1 MNHKLKNERIR
12 RRLVSILS
20 CIVVFCTTYALI
32 LPAVTLERDD
42 IVYYCGKEE
51 HQHTD
56 ECYESP
62 KDRPLCGLKDGEM
75 VDGHVHDESCYKTEM
90 VLDCLEDHEHTDECY
105 KEEKTL
111 VCDKEE
117 GAQEHKHSS
126 KCFLSTE
133 PLCGKEVHTHSR
145 ECESNKSLKETK
157 EDWEHSIPAKL
168 KDTAAER
175 MVQIA
180 LSQKDYKEVKENF
193 ELNEEGH
200 EQYYTRYGEWYGRPY
215 EDWNVMFVSFVLRY
229 AGIKNE
235 QIPYGHDWNEWIEDL
250 TKKQLFADE
259 GYMPKDGDLIFIK
272 DKEDENVPDKEIR
285 NYAGIVTDI
294 ENRKIVVGDLNGQ
307 VKEIT
312 LDDKEYETNA
322 YVAMIESDAKDDVP
336 ADKEESNDNETNK
349 EERPDEEAEEEV
361 KEEETDPI
369 EFRMPEQFE
378 IENEDF
384 TLTLTPRVFDEDVQ
398 EENQE
403 QTEEDSEETNEEGLK
418 IKKFSLNEEN
428 IQDKIDAENELTKEE
443 LEQIAQAN
451 EEQKKEDEDKP
462 LLTVQLE
469 KIDEQAQTSEEQA
482 EIEQLKEQS
491 LENVDQDNLL
501 DLSFYKL
508 RFFANDQE
516 VDLKDQKFDAELT
529 PTQKFVDECDV
540 KDEFPDA
547 APEAEVGYYLQVVQ
561 PGTQV
566 PSSLMDNRIE
576 SEIQNAT
583 ALSNLNTLI
592 QSTSSQNENSILIDK
607 EYNNKPLNFVMR
619 ANQTTSLIREKSP
632 NPSFKVQIYGRLYKN
647 KQADEEDYK
656 LSTLDRQKQ
665 TFQVIDMSN
674 GIPDKFSESSLI
686 FNDYKKGTEGEFKDK
701 FVQYLSTEPEVLY
714 SSTIYHYHQAPNIKY
729 FNKLDGISSYKPEKI
744 WILKNGRNEEST
756 NRDDWYEFLDWNDL
770 HFTNYANH
778 DDLYNESTNPDGKY
792 YLISNDTVIRLIF
805 TEVKADTSSPTTFW
819 DYDFF
824 DENGNV
830 KLGDKNVGINSQDN
844 YSKKYDSTLIF
855 GNNYISEP
863 LGYGNN
869 KINDTENIN
878 QTAGDFKGNIPKT
891 YKDSEGNEITTT
903 VERTLKSHPVFG
915 IVGNKLDEI
924 QTVDPNT
931 GEKTSSRRIHYN
943 VNAPNLF
950 FDGTAI
956 GKTEPLKGS
965 LSFHRTGDTYR
976 LYGVTGPNNYEKNT
990 LDTFG
995 YIPTWDNFT
1004 NFHFNGFWPLD
1015 NYDINKNHGGTTRK
1029 KMYISDKN
1037 GSNQKEIKLYGT
1049 DDGKDHNMV
1058 FGMRYDV
1065 NFNLDENYKGPL
1077 DYFFFGDDDMWV
1089 FLDGYL
1095 ICDLGGVHQ
1104 TLGAEVKIRDA
1115 YKKATGVDLPS
1126 GEHTLTVYYLER
1138 GQSGSSCYIEYTLP
1152 EVSHD
1157 IPENKTGELT
1167 IEKQT
1172 NNSDLSKDYTFEIEL
1187 SDNNNNELLDD
1198 YALTVY
1204 EKNNQGNIIIDPER
1218 SDITY
1223 RSKGKI
1229 KLKKG
1234 QYAVIKYLPLG
1245 TKYVIREILSDDDK
1259 SDTFVS
1265 ACDYIGCNVPQG
1277 EIPTDGIYS
1286 IDGEISENNIT
1297 KYIYI
1302 YNNKTYQLPET
1313 GSLGIDPPL
1322 IAGSAGV
1329 MTTSFYALT
1338 LKRKGRWR
1346 KRKR

>member
-398 EENQE
+398 KENQE
-403 QTEEDSEETNEEGLK
+403 QTVENSEETNEEGLK

-443 LEQIAQAN
+443 LEQITQAN

-469 KIDEQAQTSEEQA
+469 KIDEQAQTSEEEQA
-482 EIEQLKEQS
+482 EIEQLKQQS
-491 LENVDQDNLL
+491 LENIDQDNLL

-561 PGTQV
+561 PRAQV
-566 PSSLMDNRIE
+566 PSDLVSNQTNTVFPSSNVSE
-576 SEIQNAT
+576 STII
-583 ALSNLNTLI
+583 NTND
-592 QSTSSQNENSILIDK
+592 SSILINEKYDGK
-607 EYNNKPLNFVMR
+607 SLNAVLQANHSFARIQSRTSNAHFFVQTYGYIEKHVETTDNTQLPLVDMSEGIPETYTHGNTKVKYYQMENGVLKSEIPKDNNGNKIPTKLF
-619 ANQTTSLIREKSP
+619 REK
-632 NPSFKVQIYGRLYKN
+632 
-647 KQADEEDYK
+647 DY
-656 LSTLDRQKQ
+656 
-665 TFQVIDMSN
+665 
-674 GIPDKFSESSLI
+674 
-686 FNDYKKGTEGEFKDK
+686 Y
-701 FVQYLSTEPEVLY
+701 
-714 SSTIYHYHQAPNIKY
+714 YHKAPNLQY
-729 FNKLDGISSYKPEKI
+729 FNILRENASYQLEEV
-744 WILKNGRNEEST
+744 WILKDEVNNLEKDKDERLNNWKIYDISKKEI
-756 NRDDWYEFLDWNDL
+756 
-770 HFTNYANH
+770 HFTN
-778 DDLYNESTNPDGKY
+778 NESAAKDENGIVYVPIKD
-792 YLISNDTVIRLIF
+792 NTVIRLVYSEKTKSDKGNNAYF
-805 TEVKADTSSPTTFW
+805 Y
-819 DYDFF
+819 DYDIT
-824 DENGNV
+824 DGNR
-830 KLGDKNVGINSQDN
+830 
-844 YSKKYDSTLIF
+844 
-855 GNNYISEP
+855 
-863 LGYGNN
+863 
-869 KINDTENIN
+869 
-878 QTAGDFKGNIPKT
+878 
-891 YKDSEGNEITTT
+891 NEITMNSSNDNPK
-903 VERTLKSHPVFG
+903 RKYNTLDSQGNSLGINKNVIANSYNQLVFGNGAGNGGYNAQYDSAMFKSQKINGPNVIEEIRNGKKMRLGGAPVFG
-915 IVGNKLDEI
+915 LLNSFQKIGNGNYNLSFSNGISEA
-924 QTVDPNT
+924 
-931 GEKTSSRRIHYN
+931 GLFTSSTGN
-943 VNAPNLF
+943 
-950 FDGTAI
+950 
-956 GKTEPLKGS
+956 GKLGNYSGK
-965 LSFHRTGDTYR
+965 LSFKRTGDLHKLTSVSGDSLKTCNNLEKFTRKQGYSPNQSTLPGTYFWQ
-976 LYGVTGPNNYEKNT
+976 NS
-990 LDTFG
+990 
-995 YIPTWDNFT
+995 
-1004 NFHFNGFWPLD
+1004 FWPLD
-1015 NYDINKNHGGTTRK
+1015 SQDIKGQVGGQGGTNQQGDPITNQSNSVGTFPIADDLKNHNTF
-1029 KMYISDKN
+1029 
-1037 GSNQKEIKLYGT
+1037 
-1049 DDGKDHNMV
+1049 
-1058 FGMRYDV
+1058 FGMAYEV
-1065 NFNLDENYKGPL
+1065 NYTIVEDYEGPL
-1077 DYFFFGDDDMWV
+1077 EYFFNGDDDMWV
-1089 FLDGYL
+1089 FIDGIL
-1095 ICDLGGVHQ
+1095 VCDLGGIHQ
-1104 TLGAEVKIRDA
+1104 TRGGYVDIRKFCETKKITQPLA
-1115 YKKATGVDLPS
+1115 V
-1126 GEHTLTVYYLER
+1126 GEHTMTVFYLER
-1138 GQSGSSCYIEYTLP
+1138 GQSGSTCYMEYRLP
-1152 EVSHD
+1152 STTSDEIIRD
-1157 IPENKTGELT
+1157 TGHLKIQKLT
-1167 IEKQT
+1167 NDDSGETYHFNVK
-1172 NNSDLSKDYTFEIEL
+1172 LKDK
-1187 SDNNNNELLDD
+1187 NGLLLKDD
-1198 YALTVY
+1198 YSYSKYGTEIFLN
-1204 EKNNQGNIIIDPER
+1204 KR
-1218 SDITY
+1218 S
-1223 RSKGKI
+1223 
-1229 KLKKG
+1229 
-1234 QYAVIKYLPLG
+1234 
-1245 TKYVIREILSDDDK
+1245 
-1259 SDTFVS
+1259 F
-1265 ACDYIGCNVPQG
+1265 
-1277 EIPTDGIYS
+1277 
-1286 IDGEISENNIT
+1286 
-1297 KYIYI
+1297 
-1302 YNNKTYQLPET
+1302 
-1313 GSLGIDPPL
+1313 
-1322 IAGSAGV
+1322 
-1329 MTTSFYALT
+1329 
-1338 LKRKGRWR
+1338 
-1346 KRKR
+1346 

>member
-193 ELNEEGH
+193 ELDEEGH

-259 GYMPKDGDLIFIK
+259 GYLPKDGDLIFIK

-336 ADKEESNDNETNK
+336 ADKEENDDNETNE
-349 EERPDEEAEEEV
+349 EERPDEETGKEEAN
-361 KEEETDPI
+361 EEETDPI

-384 TLTLTPRVFDEDVQ
+384 TLKLTPRVFDEDVQ

-451 EEQKKEDEDKP
+451 EEQKKEEEDKP

-469 KIDEQAQTSEEQA
+469 KIDEQAQTSEEEQA

-508 RFFANDQE
+508 RFFAKDQE

-529 PTQKFVDECDV
+529 PTEQFVEKYDTTKDLEDV
-540 KDEFPDA
+540 
-547 APEAEVGYYLQVVQ
+547 APEAEVGAEYTIIQPVASVDENQGLLDEKKKNSSSELLSKEASALSFPVTGVLFAARTSKTPNPHFTVQTYANIKENVIANKSDTTIPVVDMTTHVPVAGENVNLQHYQ
-561 PGTQV
+561 LENGKFKKQ
-566 PSSLMDNRIE
+566 
-576 SEIQNAT
+576 T
-583 ALSNLNTLI
+583 ALKKIYN
-592 QSTSSQNENSILIDK
+592 DK
-607 EYNNKPLNFVMR
+607 GYN
-619 ANQTTSLIREKSP
+619 
-632 NPSFKVQIYGRLYKN
+632 
-647 KQADEEDYK
+647 
-656 LSTLDRQKQ
+656 
-665 TFQVIDMSN
+665 
-674 GIPDKFSESSLI
+674 
-686 FNDYKKGTEGEFKDK
+686 
-701 FVQYLSTEPEVLY
+701 
-714 SSTIYHYHQAPNIKY
+714 YHSAPNISY
-729 FNKLDGISSYKPEKI
+729 FDILVHNGNYTLKEI
-744 WILKNGRNEEST
+744 WILKAGNNSNST
-756 NRDDWYEFLDWNDL
+756 TKSDWDIKKDPAKI
-770 HFTNYANH
+770 HFTNREET
-778 DDLYNESTNPDGKY
+778 YNADKSNY
-792 YLISNDTVIRLIF
+792 ILITENTIIRL
-805 TEVKADTSSPTTFW
+805 VYDLSNADFSSPATFY
-819 DYDFF
+819 DYNITSDGQQTNINGEAQGINKKSNYTVSGTKYAFGNANTGTGLQNNKWGSHYINKYNGKTNEYIGGDPTNNGF
-824 DENGNV
+824 VFGMVTGIDANGN
-830 KLGDKNVGINSQDN
+830 LIWADGISAP
-844 YSKKYDSTLIF
+844 KIF
-855 GNNYISEP
+855 GNIYQTGKSIR
-863 LGYGNN
+863 GGTNN
-869 KINDTENIN
+869 LTFVRQGDSYVLKKVSG
-878 QTAGDFKGNIPKT
+878 AGVN
-891 YKDSEGNEITTT
+891 
-903 VERTLKSHPVFG
+903 TLS
-915 IVGNKLDEI
+915 N
-924 QTVDPNT
+924 
-931 GEKTSSRRIHYN
+931 
-943 VNAPNLF
+943 
-950 FDGTAI
+950 
-956 GKTEPLKGS
+956 
-965 LSFHRTGDTYR
+965 
-976 LYGVTGPNNYEKNT
+976 
-990 LDTFG
+990 LDTFTHPSYPQVYKNG
-995 YIPTWDNFT
+995 LLVYSGKTHTGIWT
-1004 NFHFNGFWPLD
+1004 NNFWPLD
-1015 NYDINKNHGGTTRK
+1015 NSEGKDPLFGTMDFDSSVQAKET
-1029 KMYISDKN
+1029 YISN
-1037 GSNQKEIKLYGT
+1037 NQTHHYPPG
-1049 DDGKDHNMV
+1049 DDGKKHNNL
-1058 FGMRYDV
+1058 FGMTYDID
-1065 NFNLDENYKGPL
+1065 FTLDKDYVGPL
-1077 DYFFFGDDDMWV
+1077 EYFFYGDDDLWV
-1089 FLDGYL
+1089 FLGEYNENTKTYESYKK
-1095 ICDLGGVHQ
+1095 ICDLGGVKSSRGAHVNLRESILKLEDQ
-1104 TLGAEVKIRDA
+1104 TSTKKYRLKIYYTERGNSGSTCYMEFTLPSVSGAE
-1115 YKKATGVDLPS
+1115 TGQTTGGVN
-1126 GEHTLTVYYLER
+1126 VFK
-1138 GQSGSSCYIEYTLP
+1138 YTEDP
-1152 EVSHD
+1152 D
-1157 IPENKTGELT
+1157 TTADFTFNIKF
-1167 IEKQT
+1167 
-1172 NNSDLSKDYTFEIEL
+1172 SKNGVQL
-1187 SDNNNNELLDD
+1187 KDD
-1198 YALTVY
+1198 YAYTKY
-1204 EKNNQGNIIIDPER
+1204 NANNESIEEDLIIA
-1218 SDITY
+1218 SDSNFT
-1223 RSKGKI
+1223 
-1229 KLKKG
+1229 LKKG
-1234 QYAVIKYLPLG
+1234 EYISVSYLPIG
-1245 TKYVIREILSDDDK
+1245 TTY
-1259 SDTFVS
+1259 T
-1265 ACDYIGCNVPQG
+1265 
-1277 EIPTDGIYS
+1277 
-1286 IDGEISENNIT
+1286 ISELNVDPSTKVYTSTSNSNYELNDSKVIT
-1297 KYIYI
+1297 GKVTQGGNTASAYFK
-1302 YNNKTYQLPET
+1302 NVRFFELPET
-1313 GSLGIDPPL
+1313 GSLGISPPL
-1322 IAGSAGV
+1322 MAGGASV
-1329 MTTSFYALT
+1329 MTTSIYAIT
-1338 LKRKGRWR
+1338 LQRKGRWR

>member
-12 RRLVSILS
+12 RRLVSMLS

-56 ECYESP
+56 ECYESS

-229 AGIKNE
+229 AEIKNE

-259 GYMPKDGDLIFIK
+259 GYLPKDGDLIFIK

-336 ADKEESNDNETNK
+336 ADKEENDDNETNE
-349 EERPDEEAEEEV
+349 EERPDEETGKEEAN
-361 KEEETDPI
+361 EEETDPI

-398 EENQE
+398 EDNEE
-403 QTEEDSEETNEEGLK
+403 QTEENSEETNEEGLK

-443 LEQIAQAN
+443 LEQITQAN

-469 KIDEQAQTSEEQA
+469 KIDEQAQTSEEEQA
-482 EIEQLKEQS
+482 EIEQLKQQS

-508 RFFANDQE
+508 RFFADGQE

-540 KDEFPDA
+540 KEEFPDA
-547 APEAEVGYYLQVVQ
+547 APEAEVGVELKFVPLHKVKVEAT
-561 PGTQV
+561 GTKERTNIFSV
-566 PSSLMDNRIE
+566 NEKEERLLLNSAKAKSLIM
-576 SEIQNAT
+576 S
-583 ALSNLNTLI
+583 I
-592 QSTSSQNENSILIDK
+592 QSDDL
-607 EYNNKPLNFVMR
+607 FGF
-619 ANQTTSLIREKSP
+619 SLEKTD
-632 NPSFKVQIYGRLYKN
+632 NPSFDVEIYGRLVKN
-647 KQADEEDYK
+647 KEATYEDFQQER
-656 LSTLDRQKQ
+656 TVRQSN
-665 TFQVIDMSN
+665 TFQVIDMTTIPNSFTSN
-674 GIPDKFSESSLI
+674 ELDFK
-686 FNDYKKGTEGEFKDK
+686 DYKKKNNQIETYIG
-701 FVQYLSTEPEVLY
+701 EPEQIY
-714 SSTIYHYHQAPNIKY
+714 SSSTYEYHKAPSLKY
-729 FNKLDGISSYKPEKI
+729 FNKLEGINSYTLKEIWLKKPTAANEWFKFI
-744 WILKNGRNEEST
+744 YNNENDSKNI
-756 NRDDWYEFLDWNDL
+756 
-770 HFTNYANH
+770 HFTNYENH
-778 DDLYNESTNPDGKY
+778 INLFDTSSASHTTAISGEGKY
-792 YLISNDTVIRLIF
+792 ILITNETVIRLVF
-805 TEVKADTSSPTTFW
+805 DETEASVSENTSFW

-824 DENGNV
+824 EIKNGDYYIRNN
-830 KLGDKNVGINSQDN
+830 GEIIGINNESN
-844 YSKKYDSTLIF
+844 YSGSSNSKLVFGNGSIANHFYPNDLTQNVNKNSRPINQSAGINADKTTNITTYEDVLDNQGNKHHIQVDRLVKSNPIF
-855 GNNYISEP
+855 GLVNSQLNAE
-863 LGYGNN
+863 GYL
-869 KINDTENIN
+869 T
-878 QTAGDFKGNIPKT
+878 
-891 YKDSEGNEITTT
+891 
-903 VERTLKSHPVFG
+903 
-915 IVGNKLDEI
+915 
-924 QTVDPNT
+924 
-931 GEKTSSRRIHYN
+931 YN
-943 VNAPNLF
+943 VNSPQLF
-950 FDGTAI
+950 RDGTNVK
-956 GKTEPLKGS
+956 GKSNE
-965 LSFHRTGDTYR
+965 LSGNLLFNRSGDTYR
-976 LYGVTGPNNYEKNT
+976 LYGVKGPNATNPITGLNS
-990 LDTFG
+990 
-995 YIPTWDNFT
+995 FT
-1004 NFHFNGFWPLD
+1004 TASTYGNKTKYHYNNFWPLD
-1015 NYDINKNHGGTTRK
+1015 EYDLSKNYGSGGDPGRK
-1029 KMYISDKN
+1029 DFKDTKTNTSVKSEVSDN
-1037 GSNQKEIKLYGT
+1037 GS
-1049 DDGKDHNMV
+1049 DHNTA
-1058 FGMRYDV
+1058 FGMRYEV
-1065 NFNLDENYKGPL
+1065 QFKLDENYTGPL
-1077 DYFFFGDDDMWV
+1077 RYFFFGDDDMWV
-1089 FLDGYL
+1089 YLDGEL

-1104 TLGAEVKIRDA
+1104 TIGAEVNIRDVLNRRG
-1115 YKKATGVDLPS
+1115 KQS
-1126 GEHTLTVYYLER
+1126 GETVHTLVVYFLER
-1138 GQSGSSCYIEYTLP
+1138 GQSGSTCYIEYTLP
-1152 EVSHD
+1152 NVVSM
-1157 IPENKTGELT
+1157 IPENTTGEIKL
-1167 IEKQT
+1167 EKQSNDKSPNKEYQFAVKLT
-1172 NNSDLSKDYTFEIEL
+1172 KADGTPLDDEYSLSVFNKNNNSEDTLHSNVTINSSGNF
-1187 SDNNNNELLDD
+1187 LL
-1198 YALTVY
+1198 A
-1204 EKNNQGNIIIDPER
+1204 NNQ
-1218 SDITY
+1218 Y
-1223 RSKGKI
+1223 VKI
-1229 KLKKG
+1229 EH
-1234 QYAVIKYLPLG
+1234 LPPG
-1245 TKYVIREILSDDDK
+1245 TKYTFTELLSEEDLN
-1259 SDTFVS
+1259 STIVS
-1265 ACDYIGCNVPQG
+1265 SCTALGTNNCDITDSGVKPPISINGQLPESFPSAEDIKNNPSLKNQMSHYIKV
-1277 EIPTDGIYS
+1277 
-1286 IDGEISENNIT
+1286 
-1297 KYIYI
+1297 

>member
-1 MNHKLKNERIR
+1 MNHKLKNERFR

-145 ECESNKSLKETK
+145 ECESNKGLKETK

-168 KDTAAER
+168 KDTSAER

-193 ELNEEGH
+193 ELDEEGH

-322 YVAMIESDAKDDVP
+322 YVAMIETDAKDDVP

-384 TLTLTPRVFDEDVQ
+384 TLTLTPRVFDEDAQ
-398 EENQE
+398 EDNEE
-403 QTEEDSEETNEEGLK
+403 QTEENSEETNEEGLK

-443 LEQIAQAN
+443 LEQITQAN

-469 KIDEQAQTSEEQA
+469 KIDEQAQTSEEEQA

-529 PTQKFVDECDV
+529 PTEQFVEKYDTTKDLEDV
-540 KDEFPDA
+540 
-547 APEAEVGYYLQVVQ
+547 APEAEVGTQITVHQASITFEEIDSLLESNAKLNNISGLYQTGKDIAPVSFVIKKSCLSVSAIIPGNPQYTVQTYAYVQTNKSDSGDLQ
-561 PGTQV
+561 
-566 PSSLMDNRIE
+566 I
-576 SEIQNAT
+576 
-583 ALSNLNTLI
+583 
-592 QSTSSQNENSILIDK
+592 
-607 EYNNKPLNFVMR
+607 F
-619 ANQTTSLIREKSP
+619 
-632 NPSFKVQIYGRLYKN
+632 
-647 KQADEEDYK
+647 
-656 LSTLDRQKQ
+656 
-665 TFQVIDMSN
+665 DMSN
-674 GIPDKFSESSLI
+674 GHNVVSSAPTKKYKIVNRAIEGDEFNTSQSVGEIEKGEAQLVSIFGDVEYYYHSHPTLKYMDRLTSYNQNYEIKEVWENVTKEEYQKLPSNKKKETTENNRLLYWRIESSSTVQFTNNIELYNQENALSGNYI
-686 FNDYKKGTEGEFKDK
+686 YIEND
-701 FVQYLSTEPEVLY
+701 
-714 SSTIYHYHQAPNIKY
+714 TI
-729 FNKLDGISSYKPEKI
+729 LRLVYKPSLGNFTSSADFYDYDI
-744 WILKNGRNEEST
+744 TNGKT
-756 NRDDWYEFLDWNDL
+756 
-770 HFTNYANH
+770 
-778 DDLYNESTNPDGKY
+778 DGKY
-792 YLISNDTVIRLIF
+792 WTNI
-805 TEVKADTSSPTTFW
+805 
-819 DYDFF
+819 
-824 DENGNV
+824 NGLV
-830 KLGDKNVGINSQDN
+830 TGGQGINSNKNYQSNNGNRLAFGNANTGVGFHDQKHNGTLINKAANPNGIDKNYTSN
-844 YSKKYDSTLIF
+844 YSAA
-855 GNNYISEP
+855 P
-863 LGYGNN
+863 
-869 KINDTENIN
+869 
-878 QTAGDFKGNIPKT
+878 
-891 YKDSEGNEITTT
+891 
-903 VERTLKSHPVFG
+903 PVPNL
-915 IVGNKLDEI
+915 VGNTLENGQLIYNVDSPKLFGESDN
-924 QTVDPNT
+924 VT
-931 GEKTSSRRIHYN
+931 GKTSISGANLRFSRLGDTYTLTD
-943 VNAPNLF
+943 V
-950 FDGTAI
+950 T
-956 GKTEPLKGS
+956 GS
-965 LSFHRTGDTYR
+965 LSASGLNTFNHPKCSTQTYSI
-976 LYGVTGPNNYEKNT
+976 YTNN
-990 LDTFG
+990 
-995 YIPTWDNFT
+995 
-1004 NFHFNGFWPLD
+1004 FWPLD
-1015 NYDINKNHGGTTRK
+1015 SQNGKDGKTGGNVFGSKWDWKSSSIYYSKVKYSSQNSTSTADKFNYPA
-1029 KMYISDKN
+1029 S
-1037 GSNQKEIKLYGT
+1037 
-1049 DDGKDHNMV
+1049 DDGIAHNNM
-1058 FGMRYDV
+1058 FGMTYEIQ
-1065 NFNLDENYKGPL
+1065 FELDKDYKGPL
-1077 DYFFFGDDDMWV
+1077 DYFFFGDDDLWA
-1089 FLDGYL
+1089 YL
-1095 ICDLGGVHQ
+1095 IYPDNSSEKIIDLGGVHS
-1104 TLGAEVKIRDA
+1104 TFGAYVNLRDKYLTDEKINLHLGNNQ
-1115 YKKATGVDLPS
+1115 S
-1126 GEHTLTVYYLER
+1126 GKFKLKLFYTER
-1138 GQSGSSCYIEYTLP
+1138 GLSGSSCYLQFTLP
-1152 EVSHD
+1152 KVSGISTVPKD
-1157 IPENKTGELT
+1157 ELRSVKISKKTEDFDYDTPYRFSVELKNGT
-1167 IEKQT
+1167 GNPLT
-1172 NNSDLSKDYTFEIEL
+1172 NQYPVSIYDSSNLKVDSAVVTNGGQI
-1187 SDNNNNELLDD
+1187 
-1198 YALTVY
+1198 
-1204 EKNNQGNIIIDPER
+1204 Q
-1218 SDITY
+1218 
-1223 RSKGKI
+1223 
-1229 KLKKG
+1229 LKKN
-1234 QYAVIKYLPLG
+1234 QYAVIENLPKNTQYRISEVDVDAN
-1245 TKYVIREILSDDDK
+1245 TKVYISHIDADYGNPDSDHSMDD
-1259 SDTFVS
+1259 FVS
-1265 ACDYIGCNVPQG
+1265 VDQYAQIYFKNVRFF
-1277 EIPTDGIYS
+1277 E
-1286 IDGEISENNIT
+1286 
-1297 KYIYI
+1297 
-1302 YNNKTYQLPET
+1302 LPET
-1313 GSLGIDPPL
+1313 GSLGISPPL
-1322 IAGSAGV
+1322 MAGGASV
-1329 MTTSFYALT
+1329 MTTSIYAIT
-1338 LKRKGRWR
+1338 LQRKGRWR

>member
-1 MNHKLKNERIR
+1 MNHKLKNERFR

-62 KDRPLCGLKDGEM
+62 KDKPLCGLKDGEM

-259 GYMPKDGDLIFIK
+259 GYLPKDGDLIFIK

-294 ENRKIVVGDLNGQ
+294 ENRKIVVGDLDGQ

-322 YVAMIESDAKDDVP
+322 YVAMIESDAKDDVL
-336 ADKEESNDNETNK
+336 ADKEENDDNETNE
-349 EERPDEEAEEEV
+349 EERPDEETGKEEAN
-361 KEEETDPI
+361 EEETDPI

-469 KIDEQAQTSEEQA
+469 KIDEQTQTSEEEQA

-540 KDEFPDA
+540 KEEFPDA

-561 PGTQV
+561 PGAQV
-566 PSSLMDNRIE
+566 PSDLVSNQTNTVFSSSNVSE
-576 SEIQNAT
+576 STII
-583 ALSNLNTLI
+583 NTND
-592 QSTSSQNENSILIDK
+592 SSILINEKYDGK
-607 EYNNKPLNFVMR
+607 SLNAVLQANHSFARIQSRTSNAHFFVQTYGYIEKHVETTNNTQLPLVDMSEGIPETYAHGNTKVKYYQMENGVLRSEIPKDNNGNKIPTKLF
-619 ANQTTSLIREKSP
+619 REK
-632 NPSFKVQIYGRLYKN
+632 
-647 KQADEEDYK
+647 DY
-656 LSTLDRQKQ
+656 
-665 TFQVIDMSN
+665 
-674 GIPDKFSESSLI
+674 
-686 FNDYKKGTEGEFKDK
+686 Y
-701 FVQYLSTEPEVLY
+701 
-714 SSTIYHYHQAPNIKY
+714 YHKAPNLQY
-729 FNKLDGISSYKPEKI
+729 FNILRENASYQLEEV
-744 WILKNGRNEEST
+744 WILKDEVDNLEKDKDERLNNWEIYDISKNEI
-756 NRDDWYEFLDWNDL
+756 
-770 HFTNYANH
+770 HFTN
-778 DDLYNESTNPDGKY
+778 NESAAKDEDGIVYVPIKD
-792 YLISNDTVIRLIF
+792 NTVIRLVYSEKTKSDKGNNAYF
-805 TEVKADTSSPTTFW
+805 Y
-819 DYDFF
+819 DYDITDGNRDGIQMNSSDDNPPRTYVTYKNGISQGINKNVVDQNYNQLVFGNNTTNAGY
-824 DENGNV
+824 DPQYDNAQHNAQTINKGEVIYINENGN
-830 KLGDKNVGINSQDN
+830 KARLGGAP
-844 YSKKYDSTLIF
+844 IF
-855 GNNYISEP
+855 GMLNSFVKNSAGSYS
-863 LGYGNN
+863 LNFN
-869 KINDTENIN
+869 NIN
-878 QTAGDFKGNIPKT
+878 APDLFSQKSYIDGRLGNYNGQLKFKRSGDLHKLTSVSGSKLKT
-891 YKDSEGNEITTT
+891 CE
-903 VERTLKSHPVFG
+903 
-915 IVGNKLDEI
+915 
-924 QTVDPNT
+924 
-931 GEKTSSRRIHYN
+931 
-943 VNAPNLF
+943 NL
-950 FDGTAI
+950 
-956 GKTEPLKGS
+956 EN
-965 LSFHRTGDTYR
+965 FHRKQGYTDPEKPDFHGTYFWQ
-976 LYGVTGPNNYEKNT
+976 NN
-990 LDTFG
+990 
-995 YIPTWDNFT
+995 
-1004 NFHFNGFWPLD
+1004 FWPLD
-1015 NYDINKNHGGTTRK
+1015 TQDIKGQIGGSPLNAKYSERSGEFPKADDSKNH
-1029 KMYISDKN
+1029 N
-1037 GSNQKEIKLYGT
+1037 AF
-1049 DDGKDHNMV
+1049 
-1058 FGMRYDV
+1058 FGMAYEV
-1065 NFNLDENYKGPL
+1065 NYTIVEDYEGPL
-1077 DYFFFGDDDMWV
+1077 EYFFNGDDDMWV
-1089 FLDGYL
+1089 FIDGIL
-1095 ICDLGGVHQ
+1095 VCDLGGIHQ
-1104 TLGAEVKIRDA
+1104 TRGGYVDIRKFCETQKITQPLA
-1115 YKKATGVDLPS
+1115 V
-1126 GEHTLTVYYLER
+1126 GEHTMTVFYLER
-1138 GQSGSSCYIEYTLP
+1138 GQSGSTCYMEYRLP
-1152 EVSHD
+1152 STTSDEIIRDTGHLKIQKLTNDDSGETYHFNVKLKDKNGLLLKDDYSYSKYGKNGNILEQEIILKNGETI
-1157 IPENKTGELT
+1157 IPLKSQEYAEIYYLPPGTEYEITEILDKNEATGM
-1167 IEKQT
+1167 
-1172 NNSDLSKDYTFEIEL
+1172 
-1187 SDNNNNELLDD
+1187 DNNFSYHVSAGATQETNLGFAEIYDPDSDQKKYVITSNGLSPNDD
-1198 YALTVY
+1198 LKKQFEPIEV
-1204 EKNNQGNIIIDPER
+1204 
-1218 SDITY
+1218 
-1223 RSKGKI
+1223 GKI
-1229 KLKKG
+1229 KEV
-1234 QYAVIKYLPLG
+1234 YFRNSRY
-1245 TKYVIREILSDDDK
+1245 
-1259 SDTFVS
+1259 
-1265 ACDYIGCNVPQG
+1265 
-1277 EIPTDGIYS
+1277 
-1286 IDGEISENNIT
+1286 
-1297 KYIYI
+1297 
-1302 YNNKTYQLPET
+1302 YQLPET

>member
-62 KDRPLCGLKDGEM
+62 KDRPLCGLKEGEM

-145 ECESNKSLKETK
+145 ECESNKGLKETK

-193 ELNEEGH
+193 ELDEEGH

-259 GYMPKDGDLIFIK
+259 GYLPKDGDLIFIK

-336 ADKEESNDNETNK
+336 ADKEENDDNETNE
-349 EERPDEEAEEEV
+349 EERPDEETGKEEAN
-361 KEEETDPI
+361 EEETDPI

-384 TLTLTPRVFDEDVQ
+384 TLKLTPRVFDEDVQ

-469 KIDEQAQTSEEQA
+469 KIDEQAQTSEEEQA

-529 PTQKFVDECDV
+529 PTEQFVEKYDTTKDLEDV
-540 KDEFPDA
+540 
-547 APEAEVGYYLQVVQ
+547 APEAEVGTTVSILNTKKQFNLKLINEEEQNNSVLINKNYANN
-561 PGTQV
+561 PIAI
-566 PSSLMDNRIE
+566 SI
-576 SEIQNAT
+576 NAT
-583 ALSNLNTLI
+583 ELLG
-592 QSTSSQNENSILIDK
+592 IDIHI
-607 EYNNKPLNFVMR
+607 
-619 ANQTTSLIREKSP
+619 TP
-632 NPSFKVQIYGRLYKN
+632 NPEFEVEIYGRLLKN
-647 KQADEEDYK
+647 ELATYEDLNQDK
-656 LSTLDRQKQ
+656 TQRQNS
-665 TFQVIDMSN
+665 TFQVIDMTQ
-674 GIPDKFSESSLI
+674 IPEKFDGAHVKYK
-686 FNDYKKGTEGEFKDK
+686 DYKNVNGK
-701 FVQYLSTEPEVLY
+701 FNKVLSSEPEEIY
-714 SSTIYHYHQAPNIKY
+714 SLTKYKFHQAPSLDY
-729 FNKLDGISSYKPEKI
+729 FNKLNGISSYNLKEI
-744 WILKNGRNEEST
+744 WIKPQNKNDWDKFTYNSDDLSQNILFT
-756 NRDDWYEFLDWNDL
+756 NSNLRNDL
-770 HFTNYANH
+770 Y
-778 DDLYNESTNPDGKY
+778 DDTKPSQFKGKY
-792 YLISNDTVIRLIF
+792 YLITEGTKIRLVF
-805 TEVKADTSSPTTFW
+805 EETKSNAQENTTFW
-819 DYDFF
+819 DYDFY
-824 DENGNV
+824 DNNLNIHTQNG
-830 KLGDKNVGINSQDN
+830 GRVGINN
-844 YSKKYDSTLIF
+844 E
-855 GNNYISEP
+855 NNYISTQSP
-863 LGYGNN
+863 TLVLGN
-869 KINDTENIN
+869 KYISQKFYSNDTSVNVNKNGKNIN
-878 QTAGDFKGNIPKT
+878 QSAGNLEFTTTQNVKDKNGNNQTINVQRSVRSHPIFGLVQNSLDTNGNI
-891 YKDSEGNEITTT
+891 
-903 VERTLKSHPVFG
+903 
-915 IVGNKLDEI
+915 
-924 QTVDPNT
+924 Q
-931 GEKTSSRRIHYN
+931 YN
-943 VNAPNLF
+943 VNAPKLF
-950 FDGTAI
+950 DDGEAKF
-956 GKTEPLKGS
+956 GKSKALSGS
-965 LSFHRTGDTYR
+965 LKFNRTGDTYS
-976 LYGVTGPNNYEKNT
+976 LYGVNGPNEYRKDT
-990 LDTFG
+990 LDQ
-995 YIPTWDNFT
+995 FT
-1004 NFHFNGFWPLD
+1004 TGDAYTPEGEQQNRFHYNGFWPLD
-1015 NYDINKNHGGTTRK
+1015 NYNKSKNYGSQNNQPTLKYNDETYGMNGT
-1029 KMYISDKN
+1029 YPS
-1037 GSNQKEIKLYGT
+1037 
-1049 DDGKDHNMV
+1049 DDGQDHNTL
-1058 FGMRYDV
+1058 FGMKYQV
-1065 NFNLDENYKGPL
+1065 EFNLDKNYTGPL
-1077 DYFFFGDDDMWV
+1077 RYFFYGDDDMWV
-1089 FLDGYL
+1089 YLDNQL
-1095 ICDLGGVHQ
+1095 ICDIGGVHQ
-1104 TLGAEVKIRDA
+1104 SIGAEVDIREALGDSL
-1115 YKKATGVDLPS
+1115 LP
-1126 GEHTLTVYYLER
+1126 GKHTLTIYYLER
-1138 GQSGSSCYIEYTLP
+1138 GQAGSSCYMEYTLP
-1152 EVSHD
+1152 NVVSKT
-1157 IPENKTGELT
+1157 PNNATGELK

-1172 NNSDLSKDYTFEIEL
+1172 NDPDPNKDYEFEIEL
-1187 SDNNNNELLDD
+1187 KDPNNKELAHE

-1204 EKNNQGNIIIDPER
+1204 TKSTDGGNDIIDENRSNVTFHSRGKILLKNN
-1218 SDITY
+1218 
-1223 RSKGKI
+1223 
-1229 KLKKG
+1229 

-1245 TKYVIREILSDDDK
+1245 TKYTITENVEQENDSIKISHCQELG
-1259 SDTFVS
+1259 S
-1265 ACDYIGCNVPQG
+1265 ACI
-1277 EIPTDGIYS
+1277 ITD
-1286 IDGEISENNIT
+1286 SETKPING
-1297 KYIYI
+1297 KYIITGQIPSSGSSLSQFVKVFNHKYFE
-1302 YNNKTYQLPET
+1302 LPET

>member
-1 MNHKLKNERIR
+1 MNHKLKNERFR

-62 KDRPLCGLKDGEM
+62 KDRPLCGLKEGEM

-90 VLDCLEDHEHTDECY
+90 VLDCLEDHEHTDACY

-398 EENQE
+398 KENQE
-403 QTEEDSEETNEEGLK
+403 QTVENSEETNEEGLK

-443 LEQIAQAN
+443 LEQITQAN

-469 KIDEQAQTSEEQA
+469 KIDEQAQTSEEEQA
-482 EIEQLKEQS
+482 EIEQLKQQS
-491 LENVDQDNLL
+491 LENIDQDNLL

-508 RFFANDQE
+508 RFFADDQE

-561 PGTQV
+561 PGAQV
-566 PSSLMDNRIE
+566 PSSLIDNTE
-576 SEIQNAT
+576 EQSVNNEE
-583 ALSNLNTLI
+583 NLVNNKPVLEAELLQT
-592 QSTSSQNENSILIDK
+592 TTHEDDSILINDS
-607 EYNNKPLNFVMR
+607 YNGESIKTVFK
-619 ANQTTSLIREKSP
+619 ANQKFAKLQSRTS
-632 NPSFKVQIYGRLYKN
+632 NPSF
-647 KQADEEDYK
+647 
-656 LSTLDRQKQ
+656 
-665 TFQVIDMSN
+665 M
-674 GIPDKFSESSLI
+674 
-686 FNDYKKGTEGEFKDK
+686 
-701 FVQYLSTEPEVLY
+701 
-714 SSTIYHYHQAPNIKY
+714 
-729 FNKLDGISSYKPEKI
+729 
-744 WILKNGRNEEST
+744 
-756 NRDDWYEFLDWNDL
+756 
-770 HFTNYANH
+770 
-778 DDLYNESTNPDGKY
+778 
-792 YLISNDTVIRLIF
+792 
-805 TEVKADTSSPTTFW
+805 
-819 DYDFF
+819 
-824 DENGNV
+824 
-830 KLGDKNVGINSQDN
+830 
-844 YSKKYDSTLIF
+844 
-855 GNNYISEP
+855 
-863 LGYGNN
+863 
-869 KINDTENIN
+869 
-878 QTAGDFKGNIPKT
+878 
-891 YKDSEGNEITTT
+891 
-903 VERTLKSHPVFG
+903 
-915 IVGNKLDEI
+915 
-924 QTVDPNT
+924 
-931 GEKTSSRRIHYN
+931 
-943 VNAPNLF
+943 
-950 FDGTAI
+950 
-956 GKTEPLKGS
+956 
-965 LSFHRTGDTYR
+965 
-976 LYGVTGPNNYEKNT
+976 
-990 LDTFG
+990 
-995 YIPTWDNFT
+995 
-1004 NFHFNGFWPLD
+1004 
-1015 NYDINKNHGGTTRK
+1015 
-1029 KMYISDKN
+1029 
-1037 GSNQKEIKLYGT
+1037 
-1049 DDGKDHNMV
+1049 
-1058 FGMRYDV
+1058 
-1065 NFNLDENYKGPL
+1065 
-1077 DYFFFGDDDMWV
+1077 
-1089 FLDGYL
+1089 
-1095 ICDLGGVHQ
+1095 
-1104 TLGAEVKIRDA
+1104 
-1115 YKKATGVDLPS
+1115 
-1126 GEHTLTVYYLER
+1126 
-1138 GQSGSSCYIEYTLP
+1138 
-1152 EVSHD
+1152 
-1157 IPENKTGELT
+1157 
-1167 IEKQT
+1167 
-1172 NNSDLSKDYTFEIEL
+1172 
-1187 SDNNNNELLDD
+1187 
-1198 YALTVY
+1198 
-1204 EKNNQGNIIIDPER
+1204 
-1218 SDITY
+1218 
-1223 RSKGKI
+1223 
-1229 KLKKG
+1229 
-1234 QYAVIKYLPLG
+1234 
-1245 TKYVIREILSDDDK
+1245 
-1259 SDTFVS
+1259 
-1265 ACDYIGCNVPQG
+1265 
-1277 EIPTDGIYS
+1277 
-1286 IDGEISENNIT
+1286 
-1297 KYIYI
+1297 
-1302 YNNKTYQLPET
+1302 
-1313 GSLGIDPPL
+1313 
-1322 IAGSAGV
+1322 
-1329 MTTSFYALT
+1329 
-1338 LKRKGRWR
+1338 
-1346 KRKR
+1346 

>member
-62 KDRPLCGLKDGEM
+62 KDRPLCGLKEGEM

-145 ECESNKSLKETK
+145 ECESNKGLKETK

-193 ELNEEGH
+193 ELDEEGH

-259 GYMPKDGDLIFIK
+259 GYLPKDGDLIFIK

-322 YVAMIESDAKDDVP
+322 YVAMIESDAKDDAP
-336 ADKEESNDNETNK
+336 ADKEENDDNETNE
-349 EERPDEEAEEEV
+349 EERPDEETGKEEAN
-361 KEEETDPI
+361 EEETDPI

-384 TLTLTPRVFDEDVQ
+384 TLKLTPRVFDEDVQ

-469 KIDEQAQTSEEQA
+469 KIDEQAQTSEEEQA

-516 VDLKDQKFDAELT
+516 V
-529 PTQKFVDECDV
+529 
-540 KDEFPDA
+540 
-547 APEAEVGYYLQVVQ
+547 
-561 PGTQV
+561 
-566 PSSLMDNRIE
+566 
-576 SEIQNAT
+576 
-583 ALSNLNTLI
+583 
-592 QSTSSQNENSILIDK
+592 
-607 EYNNKPLNFVMR
+607 
-619 ANQTTSLIREKSP
+619 
-632 NPSFKVQIYGRLYKN
+632 
-647 KQADEEDYK
+647 
-656 LSTLDRQKQ
+656 
-665 TFQVIDMSN
+665 
-674 GIPDKFSESSLI
+674 
-686 FNDYKKGTEGEFKDK
+686 
-701 FVQYLSTEPEVLY
+701 
-714 SSTIYHYHQAPNIKY
+714 
-729 FNKLDGISSYKPEKI
+729 
-744 WILKNGRNEEST
+744 
-756 NRDDWYEFLDWNDL
+756 
-770 HFTNYANH
+770 
-778 DDLYNESTNPDGKY
+778 
-792 YLISNDTVIRLIF
+792 
-805 TEVKADTSSPTTFW
+805 
-819 DYDFF
+819 
-824 DENGNV
+824 
-830 KLGDKNVGINSQDN
+830 
-844 YSKKYDSTLIF
+844 
-855 GNNYISEP
+855 
-863 LGYGNN
+863 
-869 KINDTENIN
+869 
-878 QTAGDFKGNIPKT
+878 
-891 YKDSEGNEITTT
+891 
-903 VERTLKSHPVFG
+903 
-915 IVGNKLDEI
+915 
-924 QTVDPNT
+924 
-931 GEKTSSRRIHYN
+931 
-943 VNAPNLF
+943 
-950 FDGTAI
+950 
-956 GKTEPLKGS
+956 
-965 LSFHRTGDTYR
+965 
-976 LYGVTGPNNYEKNT
+976 
-990 LDTFG
+990 
-995 YIPTWDNFT
+995 
-1004 NFHFNGFWPLD
+1004 
-1015 NYDINKNHGGTTRK
+1015 
-1029 KMYISDKN
+1029 
-1037 GSNQKEIKLYGT
+1037 
-1049 DDGKDHNMV
+1049 
-1058 FGMRYDV
+1058 
-1065 NFNLDENYKGPL
+1065 
-1077 DYFFFGDDDMWV
+1077 
-1089 FLDGYL
+1089 
-1095 ICDLGGVHQ
+1095 
-1104 TLGAEVKIRDA
+1104 
-1115 YKKATGVDLPS
+1115 
-1126 GEHTLTVYYLER
+1126 
-1138 GQSGSSCYIEYTLP
+1138 
-1152 EVSHD
+1152 
-1157 IPENKTGELT
+1157 
-1167 IEKQT
+1167 
-1172 NNSDLSKDYTFEIEL
+1172 
-1187 SDNNNNELLDD
+1187 
-1198 YALTVY
+1198 
-1204 EKNNQGNIIIDPER
+1204 
-1218 SDITY
+1218 
-1223 RSKGKI
+1223 
-1229 KLKKG
+1229 
-1234 QYAVIKYLPLG
+1234 
-1245 TKYVIREILSDDDK
+1245 
-1259 SDTFVS
+1259 
-1265 ACDYIGCNVPQG
+1265 
-1277 EIPTDGIYS
+1277 
-1286 IDGEISENNIT
+1286 
-1297 KYIYI
+1297 
-1302 YNNKTYQLPET
+1302 
-1313 GSLGIDPPL
+1313 
-1322 IAGSAGV
+1322 
-1329 MTTSFYALT
+1329 
-1338 LKRKGRWR
+1338 
-1346 KRKR
+1346 

>member
-62 KDRPLCGLKDGEM
+62 KDRPLCGLKEGEM

-229 AGIKNE
+229 AEIKNE

-259 GYMPKDGDLIFIK
+259 GYLPKDGDLIFIK

-336 ADKEESNDNETNK
+336 ADKEENDDNETNE
-349 EERPDEEAEEEV
+349 EERPDEETGKEEAN
-361 KEEETDPI
+361 EEETDPI

-384 TLTLTPRVFDEDVQ
+384 TLKLTPRVFDEDVQ

-451 EEQKKEDEDKP
+451 EEQKKEEEDKP

-469 KIDEQAQTSEEQA
+469 KIDEQAQTSEEEQA

-508 RFFANDQE
+508 RFFAKDQE

-529 PTQKFVDECDV
+529 PTQKFVDGCDI

-566 PSSLMDNRIE
+566 PIDLVTKTENTKDQSNEEDEEVSTISNNALLISDN
-576 SEIQNAT
+576 
-583 ALSNLNTLI
+583 
-592 QSTSSQNENSILIDK
+592 
-607 EYNNKPLNFVMR
+607 YNNESMIMTLDADEPLGTITNK
-619 ANQTTSLIREKSP
+619 TP
-632 NPSFKVQIYGRLYKN
+632 NPNFFVQIYSYLYEPVL
-647 KQADEEDYK
+647 ADESDYK
-656 LSTLDRQKQ
+656 TITQNGDAGIKEIRERTLE
-665 TFQVIDMSN
+665 VIDMTSS
-674 GIPDKFSESSLI
+674 IPNAYENAQFK
-686 FNDYKKGTEGEFKDK
+686 DYKKNPDGSIKKELSSEPKLLYTTT
-701 FVQYLSTEPEVLY
+701 QYT
-714 SSTIYHYHQAPNIKY
+714 YHQAPNVKY
-729 FNKLDGISSYKPEKI
+729 FNKLDSSASYTPTAY
-744 WILKNGRNEEST
+744 WILKSNQSKDST
-756 NRDDWYEFLDWNDL
+756 NPNDWIIVNEHLSDI
-770 HFTNYANH
+770 HFTN
-778 DDLYNESTNPDGKY
+778 NPEHPRRLDQENP
-792 YLISNDTVIRLIF
+792 NDPDHNYIYIGENTVIRLVY
-805 TEVKADTSSPTTFW
+805 TAVSGNDDVRDTTFY

-824 DENGNV
+824 TEDYNLQMNGKV
-830 KLGDKNVGINSQDN
+830 YGINNPDN
-844 YSKKYDSTLIF
+844 YGSGNTSKKFVF
-855 GNNYISEP
+855 GNNGVANAINQSTNVTILNGIYTRQIN
-863 LGYGNN
+863 GNN
-869 KINDTENIN
+869 PAN
-878 QTAGDFKGNIPKT
+878 GNPTNNNKTSVTTTHIYKQDDGSEKT
-891 YKDSEGNEITTT
+891 YEYRRSIGAA
-903 VERTLKSHPVFG
+903 PVFN
-915 IVGNKLDEI
+915 IVTGRSNGNL
-924 QTVDPNT
+924 QFNT
-931 GEKTSSRRIHYN
+931 NIS
-943 VNAPNLF
+943 APENLF
-950 FDGTAI
+950 NPSVGSGIHGPYA
-956 GKTEPLKGS
+956 GKLHFSK
-965 LSFHRTGDTYR
+965 TGDSYSLYSVSGETVTDNIQNRR
-976 LYGVTGPNNYEKNT
+976 L
-990 LDTFG
+990 DQ
-995 YIPTWDNFT
+995 FT
-1004 NFHFNGFWPLD
+1004 TRDAYSGGALNANHFWPLD
-1015 NYDINKNHGGTTRK
+1015 GREGAILYGLDENLQL
-1029 KMYISDKN
+1029 KN
-1037 GSNQKEIKLYGT
+1037 GDIAGPKLNT
-1049 DDGKDHNMV
+1049 SDFKDTGEHNTA
-1058 FGMRYDV
+1058 FGMKYELK
-1065 NFNLDENYKGPL
+1065 FNIPENYKGPL
-1077 DYFFFGDDDMWV
+1077 RYFFFGDDDMWV
-1089 FLDGYL
+1089 FVDDVL
-1095 ICDLGGVHQ
+1095 ICDLGGVHVA
-1104 TLGAEVKIRDA
+1104 LGAEVDIREI
-1115 YKKATGVDLPS
+1115 YKKKTGKDIS
-1126 GEHTLTVYYLER
+1126 EGEHTFSVYYLER
-1138 GQSGSSCYIEYTLP
+1138 GQSGSTCYMEYTLP
-1152 EVSHD
+1152 SIVGIPPEQETGQIKFSKETTDENRDKTYYFD
-1157 IPENKTGELT
+1157 ITITDPEHQQDVALN
-1167 IEKQT
+1167 
-1172 NNSDLSKDYTFEIEL
+1172 
-1187 SDNNNNELLDD
+1187 D
-1198 YALTVY
+1198 YAYTVY
-1204 EKNNQGNIIIDPER
+1204 
-1218 SDITY
+1218 
-1223 RSKGKI
+1223 
-1229 KLKKG
+1229 KLKNPNSEIKEYEVDPNQSDVIISGKG
-1234 QYAVIKYLPLG
+1234 TIGLKKDEYVIIKYLPIGATYTITEQVPSTTNVYIKNNSDEFIKKSSISG
-1245 TKYVIREILSDDDK
+1245 TIQTHTTDS
-1259 SDTFVS
+1259 
-1265 ACDYIGCNVPQG
+1265 IGIIFKN
-1277 EIPTDGIYS
+1277 ELY
-1286 IDGEISENNIT
+1286 
-1297 KYIYI
+1297 
-1302 YNNKTYQLPET
+1302 YQLPET

-1338 LKRKGRWR
+1338 LKRKGRWK

>member
-12 RRLVSILS
+12 RRLVSMLS

-62 KDRPLCGLKDGEM
+62 KDRPLCGLKEGEM

-90 VLDCLEDHEHTDECY
+90 VLDCLEDHEHTDACY

-398 EENQE
+398 KENQE
-403 QTEEDSEETNEEGLK
+403 QTVENSEETNEEGLK

-443 LEQIAQAN
+443 LEQITQAN

-469 KIDEQAQTSEEQA
+469 KIDEQAQTSEEEQA
-482 EIEQLKEQS
+482 EIEQLKQQS
-491 LENVDQDNLL
+491 LENIDQDNLL

-508 RFFANDQE
+508 RFFADDQE

-561 PGTQV
+561 PGAQV
-566 PSSLMDNRIE
+566 PSSLIDNTE
-576 SEIQNAT
+576 EQSVNNEE
-583 ALSNLNTLI
+583 NLVNNKPVLEAELLQT
-592 QSTSSQNENSILIDK
+592 TTHEDDSILINDS
-607 EYNNKPLNFVMR
+607 YNGESIKTVFK
-619 ANQTTSLIREKSP
+619 ANQKFAKLQSRTS
-632 NPSFKVQIYGRLYKN
+632 NPSF
-647 KQADEEDYK
+647 
-656 LSTLDRQKQ
+656 
-665 TFQVIDMSN
+665 M
-674 GIPDKFSESSLI
+674 
-686 FNDYKKGTEGEFKDK
+686 
-701 FVQYLSTEPEVLY
+701 
-714 SSTIYHYHQAPNIKY
+714 
-729 FNKLDGISSYKPEKI
+729 
-744 WILKNGRNEEST
+744 
-756 NRDDWYEFLDWNDL
+756 
-770 HFTNYANH
+770 
-778 DDLYNESTNPDGKY
+778 
-792 YLISNDTVIRLIF
+792 
-805 TEVKADTSSPTTFW
+805 
-819 DYDFF
+819 
-824 DENGNV
+824 
-830 KLGDKNVGINSQDN
+830 
-844 YSKKYDSTLIF
+844 
-855 GNNYISEP
+855 
-863 LGYGNN
+863 
-869 KINDTENIN
+869 
-878 QTAGDFKGNIPKT
+878 
-891 YKDSEGNEITTT
+891 
-903 VERTLKSHPVFG
+903 
-915 IVGNKLDEI
+915 
-924 QTVDPNT
+924 
-931 GEKTSSRRIHYN
+931 
-943 VNAPNLF
+943 
-950 FDGTAI
+950 
-956 GKTEPLKGS
+956 
-965 LSFHRTGDTYR
+965 
-976 LYGVTGPNNYEKNT
+976 
-990 LDTFG
+990 
-995 YIPTWDNFT
+995 
-1004 NFHFNGFWPLD
+1004 
-1015 NYDINKNHGGTTRK
+1015 
-1029 KMYISDKN
+1029 
-1037 GSNQKEIKLYGT
+1037 
-1049 DDGKDHNMV
+1049 
-1058 FGMRYDV
+1058 
-1065 NFNLDENYKGPL
+1065 
-1077 DYFFFGDDDMWV
+1077 
-1089 FLDGYL
+1089 
-1095 ICDLGGVHQ
+1095 
-1104 TLGAEVKIRDA
+1104 
-1115 YKKATGVDLPS
+1115 
-1126 GEHTLTVYYLER
+1126 
-1138 GQSGSSCYIEYTLP
+1138 
-1152 EVSHD
+1152 
-1157 IPENKTGELT
+1157 
-1167 IEKQT
+1167 
-1172 NNSDLSKDYTFEIEL
+1172 
-1187 SDNNNNELLDD
+1187 
-1198 YALTVY
+1198 
-1204 EKNNQGNIIIDPER
+1204 
-1218 SDITY
+1218 
-1223 RSKGKI
+1223 
-1229 KLKKG
+1229 
-1234 QYAVIKYLPLG
+1234 
-1245 TKYVIREILSDDDK
+1245 
-1259 SDTFVS
+1259 
-1265 ACDYIGCNVPQG
+1265 
-1277 EIPTDGIYS
+1277 
-1286 IDGEISENNIT
+1286 
-1297 KYIYI
+1297 
-1302 YNNKTYQLPET
+1302 
-1313 GSLGIDPPL
+1313 
-1322 IAGSAGV
+1322 
-1329 MTTSFYALT
+1329 
-1338 LKRKGRWR
+1338 
-1346 KRKR
+1346 

>member
-1 MNHKLKNERIR
+1 MNHKLKNERFR

-62 KDRPLCGLKDGEM
+62 KDRPLCGLKEGEM

-168 KDTAAER
+168 KDTTAER

-193 ELNEEGH
+193 ELDEEGH

-259 GYMPKDGDLIFIK
+259 GYLPKDGDLIFIK

-322 YVAMIESDAKDDVP
+322 YVAMIEADAKDDVP

-349 EERPDEEAEEEV
+349 EERPDGEAEEEA

-384 TLTLTPRVFDEDVQ
+384 TLTLTPRVFDEQVQ

-443 LEQIAQAN
+443 LEQITQAN

-469 KIDEQAQTSEEQA
+469 KIDEQAQTSEEEQA
-482 EIEQLKEQS
+482 EIEQLKQQS

-508 RFFANDQE
+508 RFFADGQE

-529 PTQKFVDECDV
+529 PTQEYLDRNAPKLDYSEAAEEIQKGTEIKIAQLNQTNSDNKVQNLFIDESSNDSRA
-540 KDEFPDA
+540 FF
-547 APEAEVGYYLQVVQ
+547 EVGKKPVILSYVLNSDELFTVLNEEPGNHRFTVQYYGYLSEYVKAE
-561 PGTQV
+561 
-566 PSSLMDNRIE
+566 N
-576 SEIQNAT
+576 SEINSSR
-583 ALSNLNTLI
+583 LDINTNPNKVI
-592 QSTSSQNENSILIDK
+592 PVIDMTSI
-607 EYNNKPLNFVMR
+607 P
-619 ANQTTSLIREKSP
+619 T
-632 NPSFKVQIYGRLYKN
+632 SFKT
-647 KQADEEDYK
+647 ADFEFYK
-656 LSTLDRQKQ
+656 LSGETQGSIKKELKQ
-665 TFQVIDMSN
+665 TPSPIYR
-674 GIPDKFSESSLI
+674 EREYRY
-686 FNDYKKGTEGEFKDK
+686 FN
-701 FVQYLSTEPEVLY
+701 
-714 SSTIYHYHQAPNIKY
+714 APNIYY
-729 FNKLDGISSYKPEKI
+729 FNRLVDQPSSKLDKI
-744 WILKNGRNEEST
+744 WILKKGLSKDSENKN
-756 NRDDWYEFLDWNDL
+756 DWNVYDSDSIF
-770 HFTNYANH
+770 FTNKKS
-778 DDLYNESTNPDGKY
+778 LDGTSVVDSSGKTRHY
-792 YLISNDTVIRLIF
+792 IYIEEDGSTVIRLIY
-805 TEVKADTSSPTTFW
+805 TQNTQEGLTSPANFY
-819 DYDFF
+819 DYDIT
-824 DENGNV
+824 NGEKKTPTYSDVYPTQDNNG
-830 KLGDKNVGINSQDN
+830 KPYGINSPVNYNSDSTNPKLAFGNQNSGVTSLQDEVTETGKN
-844 YSKKYDSTLIF
+844 INKGYPVMPNNKNMKKYL
-855 GNNYISEP
+855 GNDDNGTQRNEP
-863 LGYGNN
+863 
-869 KINDTENIN
+869 
-878 QTAGDFKGNIPKT
+878 AA
-891 YKDSEGNEITTT
+891 
-903 VERTLKSHPVFG
+903 PVFG
-915 IVGNKLDEI
+915 LVNNTLTRDSQGNPILSFNGI
-924 QTVDPNT
+924 
-931 GEKTSSRRIHYN
+931 
-943 VNAPNLF
+943 NAPNLF
-950 FDGTAI
+950 SSGTAKGKYTYENQTLSFRKVGNTYTLTDATVN
-956 GKTEPLKGS
+956 GKTLSNLDVLK
-965 LSFHRTGDTYR
+965 HPRAY
-976 LYGVTGPNNYEKNT
+976 NH
-990 LDTFG
+990 
-995 YIPTWDNFT
+995 IWT
-1004 NFHFNGFWPLD
+1004 NSFWPMD
-1015 NYDINKNHGGTTRK
+1015 GETNETNKNIKDPQITGKEEFRFA
-1029 KMYISDKN
+1029 DKEK
-1037 GSNQKEIKLYGT
+1037 SFFPPS
-1049 DDGKDHNMV
+1049 DDGATHNNL
-1058 FGMRYDV
+1058 FGM
-1065 NFNLDENYKGPL
+1065 FFQIEFELDDDYLGPL
-1077 DYFFFGDDDMWV
+1077 EYFFFGDDDLWV
-1089 FLDGYL
+1089 YLDDNL
-1095 ICDLGGVHQ
+1095 IVDLGGVHRSY
-1104 TLGAEVKIRDA
+1104 GAYVDIREHLPIKNTPA
-1115 YKKATGVDLPS
+1115 MNPETGESYKTK
-1126 GEHTLTVYYLER
+1126 HTLTVYYTER
-1138 GQSGSSCYIEYTLP
+1138 GLSGSTCYMEFNLPSVTSVKQPPETGALRVYKETEDEDYVTPYKFKITLLGDAGLRDHVYKIYSQQPNSGSSGLIEHNAQSFT
-1152 EVSHD
+1152 S
-1157 IPENKTGELT
+1157 GAT
-1167 IEKQT
+1167 IELKNKEYVEITRLPDGTQ
-1172 NNSDLSKDYTFEIEL
+1172 YRIEEIEVGENTKVYTGTV
-1187 SDNNNNELLDD
+1187 SSEYQEEQKELDGT
-1198 YALTVY
+1198 TVKI
-1204 EKNNQGNIIIDPER
+1204 ESGDPNDPRFSEV
-1218 SDITY
+1218 
-1223 RSKGKI
+1223 
-1229 KLKKG
+1229 KKG
-1234 QYAVIKYLPLG
+1234 NTQIVYFK
-1245 TKYVIREILSDDDK
+1245 
-1259 SDTFVS
+1259 
-1265 ACDYIGCNVPQG
+1265 NVR
-1277 EIPTDGIYS
+1277 S
-1286 IDGEISENNIT
+1286 
-1297 KYIYI
+1297 
-1302 YNNKTYQLPET
+1302 YQLPET

-1322 IAGSAGV
+1322 IAGSAGL

>member
-1 MNHKLKNERIR
+1 MNHKLKNERFR

-62 KDRPLCGLKDGEM
+62 KDRPLCGLKEGEM

-90 VLDCLEDHEHTDECY
+90 VLDCLEDHEYTDECY

-145 ECESNKSLKETK
+145 ECESNKGLKETK

-193 ELNEEGH
+193 ELDEEGH

-259 GYMPKDGDLIFIK
+259 GYLPKDGDLIFIK

-336 ADKEESNDNETNK
+336 ADKEENDDNETNE

-403 QTEEDSEETNEEGLK
+403 QTEENSEETNEEGLK

-469 KIDEQAQTSEEQA
+469 KIDEQAQTSEEEQA
-482 EIEQLKEQS
+482 EIEQLKDQS

-508 RFFANDQE
+508 RFFADGQE

-529 PTQKFVDECDV
+529 PTEQFVEKYDTTKDLEDV
-540 KDEFPDA
+540 
-547 APEAEVGYYLQVVQ
+547 APEANVGAELSIFQ
-561 PGTQV
+561 PTILNSDSSNLLNNISDKELNSEIYNSRNEIS
-566 PSSLMDNRIE
+566 PISFRMNSSLFATSVDNQTNPIFTVQTWGKLKRPKEFKAGDGTTNEKAIVYD
-576 SEIQNAT
+576 
-583 ALSNLNTLI
+583 
-592 QSTSSQNENSILIDK
+592 QSTITNGT
-607 EYNNKPLNFVMR
+607 
-619 ANQTTSLIREKSP
+619 NQKTYTIK
-632 NPSFKVQIYGRLYKN
+632 NGSFLLEDNYQEIYK
-647 KQADEEDYK
+647 D
-656 LSTLDRQKQ
+656 
-665 TFQVIDMSN
+665 QVN
-674 GIPDKFSESSLI
+674 LE
-686 FNDYKKGTEGEFKDK
+686 
-701 FVQYLSTEPEVLY
+701 
-714 SSTIYHYHQAPNIKY
+714 YHQHPELKY
-729 FNKLDGISSYKPEKI
+729 FNQLANNPDYTLKQI
-744 WILKNGRNEEST
+744 WILNDNGNPALDVNNKTIRNQNWKIIEYK
-756 NRDDWYEFLDWNDL
+756 DGIK
-770 HFTNYANH
+770 FTN
-778 DDLYNESTNPDGKY
+778 NEAVTDPNYVIIK
-792 YLISNDTVIRLIF
+792 NDTIIRLLYQPVSK
-805 TEVKADTSSPTTFW
+805 TESFTSSANFY
-819 DYDFF
+819 DYD
-824 DENGNV
+824 
-830 KLGDKNVGINSQDN
+830 I
-844 YSKKYDSTLIF
+844 
-855 GNNYISEP
+855 
-863 LGYGNN
+863 
-869 KINDTENIN
+869 
-878 QTAGDFKGNIPKT
+878 
-891 YKDSEGNEITTT
+891 
-903 VERTLKSHPVFG
+903 
-915 IVGNKLDEI
+915 
-924 QTVDPNT
+924 
-931 GEKTSSRRIHYN
+931 
-943 VNAPNLF
+943 
-950 FDGTAI
+950 
-956 GKTEPLKGS
+956 
-965 LSFHRTGDTYR
+965 
-976 LYGVTGPNNYEKNT
+976 
-990 LDTFG
+990 
-995 YIPTWDNFT
+995 
-1004 NFHFNGFWPLD
+1004 
-1015 NYDINKNHGGTTRK
+1015 
-1029 KMYISDKN
+1029 
-1037 GSNQKEIKLYGT
+1037 T
-1049 DDGKDHNMV
+1049 DDGKQTNGTYKSGTKPTAGTRETAHGINTYSNYSSRYRDMKKRYMLGFGNQNTGVGLKNQLNFSESYEQINAWGNAYFGIVTNLDSNGNLVYNNTIAAPALFEDGSAIGKYNYSGSLTFNQDGDTYTITKASVNGSTIGNLHQFTNLHKSNNSGPVGTHDPFWSNNFWPMDKINNKDPHTGKHPFIYSGNGQWATSTTYISTARIKSLAPAAQGTWNGPIQNYEYYYPASDDSIDHNNM
-1058 FGMRYDV
+1058 FGMTYEIQ
-1065 NFNLDENYKGPL
+1065 FTLDEKYTGPL
-1077 DYFFFGDDDMWV
+1077 EYFFYGDDDLWV
-1089 FLDGYL
+1089 FLTDPDGKSTL
-1095 ICDLGGVHQ
+1095 IADLGGVHS
-1104 TLGAEVKIRDA
+1104 TLGSH
-1115 YKKATGVDLPS
+1115 VDLREKHIKKDSQKS
-1126 GEHTLTVYYLER
+1126 GTYKMKIFYTER
-1138 GQSGSSCYIEYTLP
+1138 GLSGSSCYLQFTLP
-1152 EVSHD
+1152 NVTGSKTSQQTHSVSIQKETHD
-1157 IPENKTGELT
+1157 PDTTRPYEFKIDIANADGTSNRDRFDYAIVNINNPNATPTYGVITSGGTISLRKNEKATITQLPTGARVTATENTSSLENTKVYTWINGQ
-1167 IEKQT
+1167 EKKE
-1172 NNSDLSKDYTFEIEL
+1172 NNSNSSQ
-1187 SDNNNNELLDD
+1187 SDGDVIYFLN
-1198 YALTVY
+1198 V
-1204 EKNNQGNIIIDPER
+1204 R
-1218 SDITY
+1218 S
-1223 RSKGKI
+1223 
-1229 KLKKG
+1229 
-1234 QYAVIKYLPLG
+1234 
-1245 TKYVIREILSDDDK
+1245 
-1259 SDTFVS
+1259 
-1265 ACDYIGCNVPQG
+1265 
-1277 EIPTDGIYS
+1277 YS
-1286 IDGEISENNIT
+1286 
-1297 KYIYI
+1297 
-1302 YNNKTYQLPET
+1302 LPET